1 MTMKRFLLIAMVLL
15 GSFSTARAQE
25 GLPDEDDSKK
35 MEKIQALYVAFIT
48 RQLNL
53 TADDAQ
59 KFWPIHAEF
68 ERDLKSVPAN
78 LPELERQQRLLD
90 VKKRY
95 QDRFNKVLGSGR
107 TENFFRKDVEFRRTL
122 AEHWRKVKQRRQNMP
137 QRLRRGQ

>member
-107 TENFFRKDVEFRRTL
+107 TE
-122 AEHWRKVKQRRQNMP
+122 
-137 QRLRRGQ
+137 